1 MAVALLAIFLGWW
14 LGGGLFF
21 LLITAVGYLAWN
33 LYNLLRLHRW
43 LHNADLSSLPVS
55 RGIWGSVFDGIYR
68 LRAGSLRRRKRHNR
82 LLKRFYKLAAALP
95 DATVMLGE
103 HDTIEWFN
111 KPAQRLLGL
120 RPSTD
125 VGQNIGNLLRHPLFR
140 EYLKKGGGEEPVE
153 IPSPTDERVI
163 ISVHLVSYGKNR
175 RLLTARDV
183 TRLHSLEQ
191 MRRDFVADVSHELR
205 TPLTVIRGYLEA
217 MADSKEELPEEW
229 QRSVVLMEQQ
239 TQRMERIVTDLLF
252 LARLENGGYG
262 DEEECV
268 DVPAL
273 IAAVR
278 EDALTL
284 GEKRHEIAL
293 DVDPDLLIRGNH
305 EELRSVFSNLVFN
318 AVQHTPPGGKITV
331 RWWRKGDSGACFQ
344 VEDTGPGIA
353 PQHIP
358 RLTERFYRIDVGR
371 SREKGG
377 TGLGLAIVKHVMN
390 RYHGKLE
397 IESEVGVGSRFRCF
411 FPATVLLSR
420 DGLPASA
427 CEVEDPASV

>member
-1 MAVALLAIFLGWW
+1 MFAVGLLAVLLGW
-14 LGGGLFF
+14 LVGGGLLF
-21 LLITAVGYLAWN
+21 LAIVVFAYLVWN
-33 LYNLLRLHRW
+33 LYNLLRLQRW
-43 LHNADLSSLPVS
+43 LHNADLNTLPVS
-55 RGIWGSVFDGIYR
+55 RGIWGNVFDAIYR
-68 LRAGSLRRRKRHNR
+68 LREGSLRRRKRHNR

-103 HDTIEWFN
+103 HDIIEWFN
-111 KPAQRLLGL
+111 KPAQHLLGL
-120 RPSTD
+120 QSSTD
-125 VGQNIGNLLRHPLFR
+125 VGQYIGNLLRHPAFR
-140 EYLKKGGGEEPVE
+140 EYLEKGGGEEPIE
-153 IPSPTDERVI
+153 IPSPTDENLI
-163 ISVHLVSYGKNR
+163 LSVHLVSYGKNR

-183 TRLHSLEQ
+183 TRLHRLEQ

-217 MADSKEELPEEW
+217 MADSSGELPQEW

-252 LARLENGGYG
+252 LARMENGMSGEG
-262 DEEECV
+262 GECV

-284 GEKRHEIAL
+284 SGNRHEITA
-293 DVDPDLLIRGNH
+293 DVDPELLVRGNH

-318 AVQHTPPGGKITV
+318 AVQYTPQGGKIDI
-331 RWWRKGDSGACFQ
+331 RWWRDGERGAWFQ

-390 RYHGKLE
+390 RYQGRLE
-397 IESEVGVGSRFRCF
+397 IESEIGEGSRFRCF
-411 FPATVLLSR
+411 FPAEVLMSR
-420 DGLPASA
+420 HSTRRP
-427 CEVEDPASV
+427 EDAETSVSM

>member
-1 MAVALLAIFLGWW
+1 LGW
-14 LGGGLFF
+14 LVGAGLLFF
-21 LLITAVGYLAWN
+21 LMALSGYLFWH
-33 LYNLLRLHRW
+33 LYNLLRLQRW
-43 LHNADLSSLPVS
+43 LHNADLDKLPVS

-68 LRAGSLRRRKRHNR
+68 LREGSLRRRKRHNR

-103 HDTIEWFN
+103 HDVIEWFN
-111 KPAQRLLGL
+111 KPAQHLLGL
-120 RPSTD
+120 KPSTD

-140 EYLKKGGGEEPVE
+140 EYLEGGGGGEPVE
-153 IPSPTDERVI
+153 IPSPADENVVL
-163 ISVHLVSYGKNR
+163 SVRLVSYGKNR

-183 TRLHSLEQ
+183 TRLHRLEQ

-217 MADSKEELPEEW
+217 MAESSGELPEEW
-229 QRSVVLMEQQ
+229 QHSVVLMEQQ
-239 TQRMERIVTDLLF
+239 TRRMERIVTDLLF
-252 LARLENGGYG
+252 LARMENGTQGRR
-262 DEEECV
+262 ERV

-273 IAAVR
+273 IAAVY
-278 EDALTL
+278 EDARAL
-284 GEKRHEIAL
+284 GENGHEFAL
-293 DVDPDLLIRGNH
+293 EVDPELLVRGDY

-318 AVQHTPPGGKITV
+318 AVQYTPAGGKIGI
-331 RWWRKGDSGACFQ
+331 RWWREPTGGAWFEVQDS
-344 VEDTGPGIA
+344 GPGIA

-390 RYHGKLE
+390 RYRGRLE
-397 IESEVGVGSRFRCF
+397 IESAPGEGSRFRCF
-411 FPATVLLSR
+411 FPDDVLLPGNEAEPS
-420 DGLPASA
+420 GFHLTGTISP
-427 CEVEDPASV
+427 